1 MHNEKKYS
9 LFFPGYEFTDDVVVE
24 ISNKADS
31 FSVLNF
37 LYYEGDNLT
46 VVAEIID
53 YTNILINGTVDNST
67 KTGFVKISSSDLST
81 LEYGAYHLIFRVE
94 GGEDELETTDLVLFY
109 EEAISG
115 FKVVL
120 FFHKA
125 KVHLPQP

>member
-1 MHNEKKYS
+1 MTSDYT
-9 LFFPGYEFTDDVVVE
+9 FPGYEFTDDVVVE

-94 GGEDELETTDLVLFY
+94 GDEDELETYFHNNI
-109 EEAISG
+109 ISN
-115 FKVVL
+115 FIPWEKREY
-120 FFHKA
+120 FFS
-125 KVHLPQP
+125 LCILI

>member
-1 MHNEKKYS
+1 
-9 LFFPGYEFTDDVVVE
+9 VE
-24 ISNKADS
+24 ISNKAES
-31 FSVLNF
+31 FFVLNF
-37 LYYEGDNLT
+37 LYNEEDNLT

-120 FFHKA
+120 FFFIKLRFSSLSHSEL
-125 KVHLPQP
+125 VDFDYFSV